1 MKLSKN
7 IKVVAISCCVGCPF
21 VSYEQDEW
29 DIETWHECCGWYDRR
44 LIDSEGY
51 PYEYYEKPE
60 WCKVTE
66 VGARVGKS

>member
-1 MKLSKN
+1 MREV
-7 IKVVAISCCVGCPF
+7 IIG
-21 VSYEQDEW
+21 VS
-29 DIETWHECCGWYDRR
+29 ILCGWYDRR